1 MTDDLTQD
9 GRTNGQVDETH
20 KEEEEREEEEA
31 YQKEENTFEADEG
44 RLFMLETIHQILTI
58 VIIGEEKFITTKCN
72 IFLKKTIHPGNNEG
86 YFLTFYRLND

>member
-44 RLFMLETIHQILTI
+44 RLFMLETIYQILTI

-72 IFLKKTIHPGNNEG
+72 IFLKKKQYILVTMRGI
-86 YFLTFYRLND
+86 F